1 MYEEFYDDLPG
12 SRGHSL
18 SFENSI
24 CVFPVR
30 TQLEL
35 RSIIGILLKK
45 KKNKTFSKEHL
56 NC

>member
-45 KKNKTFSKEHL
+45 KKSLVKSI
-56 NC
+56 